1 MIRCLALLA
10 LLAAPFVQ
18 ADTALHD
25 DLPLR
30 YLEQTPAGTH
40 DQPLV
45 IFLHGYGSNEADLF
59 GLYERLP
66 ATYTYLSARAPQTLD
81 EDSFQWFRRKGQGP
95 YDGVSEDLASSA
107 GLIEQFVRAAAAKY
121 HTEPGKVVLVGFSQ
135 GAVMAY
141 EVGLRHPQSVR
152 GIAALSGK
160 ILPQLASQLKGSAQ
174 LQRLGIFIGHGTNDQ
189 RLPYSDGAE
198 ANRLLQG
205 LALEP
210 QFHAYPGMGHS
221 ISEVEIQDLDRW
233 LRGLTP

>member
-10 LLAAPFVQ
+10 LLAAPFVH
-18 ADTALHD
+18 ADTLLHD

-30 YLEQTPAGTH
+30 YLEQAPTETR

-59 GLYERLP
+59 GLHERLP

-81 EDSFQWFRRKGQGP
+81 EDSFQWFRRQGQGP

-107 GLIEQFVRAAAAKY
+107 ELIGRFVRAAAAKY
-121 HTEPGKVVLVGFSQ
+121 LTEPGKVVLVGFSQ
-135 GAVMAY
+135 GAAMAY
-141 EVGLRHPQSVR
+141 EVGLRHPQAVR

-160 ILPQLASQLKGSAQ
+160 ILPLLASQLRSEPG
-174 LQRLGIFIGHGTNDQ
+174 LQRLGIFIGHGTSDQ
-189 RLPYSDGAE
+189 RLPYSDGVE
-198 ANRLLQG
+198 ANRLLRG

-233 LRGLTP
+233 LRALAP

>member
-10 LLAAPFVQ
+10 LLAAPFVH
-18 ADTALHD
+18 ADTLLHD

-30 YLEQTPAGTH
+30 YLEQAPAEPR

-59 GLYERLP
+59 GLHERLP
-66 ATYTYLSARAPQTLD
+66 ATYTYLSVRAPQTLD
-81 EDSFQWFRRKGQGP
+81 ADSFQWFRRQGQGA

-107 GLIEQFVRAAAAKY
+107 ELIGRFVRAAAAKY

-135 GAVMAY
+135 GAAMAY
-141 EVGLRHPQSVR
+141 EVGLRHPQTVR

-160 ILPQLASQLKGSAQ
+160 ILPLLASQLRSEPG
-174 LQRLGIFIGHGTNDQ
+174 LQRLGIFIGHGTSDQ
-189 RLPYSDGAE
+189 RLPYSDGVE
-198 ANRLLQG
+198 ANRLLRG

-233 LRGLTP
+233 LRALAP